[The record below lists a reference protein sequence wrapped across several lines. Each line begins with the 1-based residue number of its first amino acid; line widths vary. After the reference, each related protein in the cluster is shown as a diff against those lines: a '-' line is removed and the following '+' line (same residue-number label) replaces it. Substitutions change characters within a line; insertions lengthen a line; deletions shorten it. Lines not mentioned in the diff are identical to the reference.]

1 MYSYI
6 CAHQLVLG
14 IARYFSASVMYGSK
28 AMQQL
33 SQTSRRCL
41 NLHIPAHHY
50 LLTMLQPTLL
60 ELLQAIYYMITRNW
74 KNSSSLRWI
83 HQPFVAASRMVF
95 IVQQNGLPQSHPKTQ
110 KTSQVI
116 VFPIQSH
123 TSYNRPHT
131 EVFKYT
137 YSPVH
142 LQILGARSDFFWWL
156 DASACDINSSSL
168 WSVLSALLL
177 E

>member
-1 MYSYI
+1 MCPS
-6 CAHQLVLG
+6 
-14 IARYFSASVMYGSK
+14 ARPGHCPLLLCFCCMYGSK

-33 SQTSRRCL
+33 SQTSRGCL

-74 KNSSSLRWI
+74 KNSSSVRWI

-110 KTSQVI
+110 KRPKLLLSQ
-116 VFPIQSH
+116 
-123 TSYNRPHT
+123 
-131 EVFKYT
+131 
-137 YSPVH
+137 YSPT
-142 LQILGARSDFFWWL
+142 LLTIDLTQMF
-156 DASACDINSSSL
+156 
-168 WSVLSALLL
+168 LSIPTVQYICTYWGHVQTSFGG
-177 E
+177 